1 MVQVTRNVKN
11 LVEKMKKPVIAF
23 GIGGVLLRATVVAS
37 ASSWA
42 NAQTFTVNANTVWN
56 GVNTLG
62 TRIGAQQTTS
72 EARWDSHT
80 ISRSMASR
88 PSVRLVNSGGAIR
101 DSSMSVADDGRT
113 VTGSHTGTA
122 GFAYFIQVNPA
133 WNQVTNSQSVRLQ
146 HRVR

>member
-1 MVQVTRNVKN
+1 M
-11 LVEKMKKPVIAF
+11 
-23 GIGGVLLRATVVAS
+23 
-37 ASSWA
+37 
-42 NAQTFTVNANTVWN
+42 NANTNWN

-72 EARWDSHT
+72 EGRWDSHT

-88 PSVRLVNSGGAIR
+88 PSVRLVNSAGAIR
-101 DSSMSVADDGRT
+101 GSSMGVADDGRT
-113 VTGSHTGTA
+113 VTGSHTGEA

-133 WNQVTNSQSVRLQ
+133 WNQVTNNQSVRLQ